1 MTNPTTSELLDRIAD
16 ATGVDAAA
24 IEAVAASCGRHLA
37 KLDGEDEA
45 RALLEGEP
53 LAATDIALRLHADA
67 MRDMRLAVHNKPDDF
82 ARLVLDVLT
91 TEPNHD

>member
-1 MTNPTTSELLDRIAD
+1 MTNPTTSELLGRLANQ
-16 ATGVDAAA
+16 TGVDVDV

-37 KLDGEDEA
+37 KLDGEDVA
-45 RALLEGEP
+45 RDLLESEP
-53 LAATDIALRLHADA
+53 LNATDIALAMHRDA

-91 TEPNHD
+91 SEVTA